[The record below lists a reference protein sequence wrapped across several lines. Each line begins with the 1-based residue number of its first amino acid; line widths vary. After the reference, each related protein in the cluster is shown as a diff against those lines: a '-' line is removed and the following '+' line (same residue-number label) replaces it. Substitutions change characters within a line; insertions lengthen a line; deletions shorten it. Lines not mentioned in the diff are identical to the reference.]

1 MDKKSQGTLHV
12 IHLTIV
18 SGIPD
23 GESKTQKDN
32 KQLLPNLIARKQK
45 RDKIPGRQGGVGNG
59 GNSRDSRK
67 ELNLFTRKNCLC
79 GIRAFLQYAK

>member
-1 MDKKSQGTLHV
+1 MDKESQGTLHV

-32 KQLLPNLIARKQK
+32 KQLLSDLIARKQ
-45 RDKIPGRQGGVGNG
+45 
-59 GNSRDSRK
+59 
-67 ELNLFTRKNCLC
+67 
-79 GIRAFLQYAK
+79 